1 MTKWNHSVQ
10 AQSASVWLLFVIASL
25 WLAVSLSWWVYAR
38 FDYGYSF
45 WYDQLAIGP
54 HIQRYVPKHPDKS
67 DFAQLPKEQ
76 HVEAFRQIRLAVHDG
91 GTGLEQIRY
100 PGAKGD
106 KALLDAAEVQHLR
119 DVAHLLDR
127 AALAFWPV
135 LVLWAGL
142 AWYLGR
148 RPLPPWRFRAV
159 ALAGL
164 AMLVLVTFAVVGAKQ
179 IFYTLH
185 VWLFPPENQWFFY
198 WELSLMSAMMKAPYL
213 FGGIAAVLATAGG
226 LLAFVLYS
234 GALMGVQRLGARS

>member
-45 WYDQLAIGP
+45 WYDQLAIGA
-54 HIQRYVPKHPDKS
+54 HIQRYVPKHPDKA

-91 GTGLEQIRY
+91 GTGLAQIRY

-148 RPLPPWRFRAV
+148 RPLPPWRFRAA

-226 LLAFVLYS
+226 LLAFFLYS
-234 GALMGVQRLGARS
+234 GALKGVQRLGARS

>member
-25 WLAVSLSWWVYAR
+25 WLAISLSWWVYAR

-45 WYDQLAIGP
+45 WYDQLAIGS
-54 HIQRYVPKHPDKS
+54 HIQRYAPKHPDKA

-76 HVEAFRQIRLAVHDG
+76 HVEAFRQIRQAVHESG
-91 GTGLEQIRY
+91 AGLEQIRY
-100 PGAKGD
+100 RGANGD
-106 KALLDAAEVQHLR
+106 KALLDTAEIQHLR
-119 DVAHLLDR
+119 DVARLLDL

-135 LVLWAGL
+135 LVLWAAL

-148 RPLPPWRFRAV
+148 RPLPPWRFRV
-159 ALAGL
+159 GALAGL
-164 AMLVLVTFAVVGAKQ
+164 AILGLAIFTVVGAKQ
-179 IFYTLH
+179 VFYTLH

-213 FGGIAAVLATAGG
+213 FGGIALVLATAGG
-226 LLAFVLYS
+226 LLAFFLYC
-234 GALMGVQRLGARS
+234 GALKGVQRLGAIP

>member
-25 WLAVSLSWWVYAR
+25 WLAISLSWWVYAR

-45 WYDQLAIGP
+45 WYDQLAIGS
-54 HIQRYVPKHPDKS
+54 HIQRYVPKHPDKA

-76 HVEAFRQIRLAVHDG
+76 HVEAFRQIRQAVHESG
-91 GTGLEQIRY
+91 ARLEQIRY
-100 PGAKGD
+100 RGANGD
-106 KALLDAAEVQHLR
+106 KALLDTAEIQHLR
-119 DVAHLLDR
+119 DVARLLDL

-135 LVLWAGL
+135 LVLWAAL

-148 RPLPPWRFRAV
+148 RPLPPWRFRV
-159 ALAGL
+159 GALAGL
-164 AMLVLVTFAVVGAKQ
+164 AIPGLAIFTVVGAKQ
-179 IFYTLH
+179 VFYTLH

-213 FGGIAAVLATAGG
+213 FGGIALVLATAGG
-226 LLAFVLYS
+226 LLAFFLYC
-234 GALMGVQRLGARS
+234 GALRGVQRLGAIP

>member
-25 WLAVSLSWWVYAR
+25 WLAISLSWWVYAR

-45 WYDQLAIGP
+45 WYDQLAIGS
-54 HIQRYVPKHPDKS
+54 HIQRYVPKHPDKA

-76 HVEAFRQIRLAVHDG
+76 HVEAFRQIRRAVHENG
-91 GTGLEQIRY
+91 AGLEQIRY
-100 PGAKGD
+100 RGANGD
-106 KALLDAAEVQHLR
+106 TALLDAAEVQHLR
-119 DVAHLLDR
+119 DVARLLDL

-135 LVLWAGL
+135 LVLWAAL

-148 RPLPPWRFRAV
+148 RPLPPWRFRV
-159 ALAGL
+159 GALAGL
-164 AMLVLVTFAVVGAKQ
+164 ATLGLAIFTLVGAKQ
-179 IFYTLH
+179 VFYTLH

-213 FGGIAAVLATAGG
+213 FGGIAVVLATAGG
-226 LLAFVLYS
+226 LLAFLLYS
-234 GALMGVQRLGARS
+234 GALKGVQRLGAIS